1 MQPVRL
7 NFWVLQELKI
17 DKSTNQ
23 RQNALLILRDLEHNP
38 DKINKS
44 TVICNLL
51 DWIFGPNK
59 TLKLKNQQINSKTR
73 Y

>member
-23 RQNALLILRDLEHNP
+23 QQNALLILRDLEHNP

-51 DWIFGPNK
+51 D
-59 TLKLKNQQINSKTR
+59 
-73 Y
+73 